1 MNEAKLRSLREQEN
15 FFLALADA
23 TRLRILNLLTSGE
36 VCVAFFTDVLG
47 ESQPKI
53 SRHLA
58 YLRGAGLVSTRRDG
72 KWIFYSLRW
81 PRNPKL
87 TPVLSSVLRGFED
100 DLEMSAERASLGELM
115 RTADEKIER
124 GRKRKTSREKPK
136 KISGENREPVRRLV
150 AEPAEDDDLDTFLL

>member
-1 MNEAKLRSLREQEN
+1 MREARLKSLKEQED
-15 FFLALADA
+15 FFLSLADS

-58 YLRGAGLVSTRRDG
+58 YLRGAGLVTTRRDG

-87 TPVLSSVLRGFED
+87 TAVLSSVLRGFED
-100 DLEMSAERASLGELM
+100 DSEMSMERDSLGELM
-115 RTADEKIER
+115 RIADVKIDR
-124 GRKRKTSREKPK
+124 GRKRKPSNERPRE
-136 KISGENREPVRRLV
+136 ISVEDRKPVRGV
-150 AEPAEDDDLDTFLL
+150 IDETAVDDDLDTFLL